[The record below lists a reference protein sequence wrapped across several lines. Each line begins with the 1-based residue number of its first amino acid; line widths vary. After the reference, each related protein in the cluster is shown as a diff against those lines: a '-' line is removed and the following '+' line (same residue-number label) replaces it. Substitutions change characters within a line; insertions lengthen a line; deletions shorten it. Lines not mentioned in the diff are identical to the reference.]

1 MSPDLMEALTVVA
14 TQICLG
20 TYVMLLVEFRQ
31 PERSWRL
38 RWIAAVTLVVAA
50 NIVLILSVGYWGVYT
65 RLGAATVTLP
75 YVLITLWCSSCR
87 GMRVVFNIAT
97 ALFIGCIGVVN
108 AELARALAPSV
119 SWLPLLVR
127 AAAGAAMVTA
137 AELAAGLVL
146 NCWLG
151 LRIWDY
157 SREPMHLWGQI
168 CPRFSLA
175 WYGLCLGA
183 MLAFA
188 GGRALAVRLRRRA

>member
-1 MSPDLMEALTVVA
+1 MKPQFLYP
-14 TQICLG
+14 I
-20 TYVMLLVEFRQ
+20 LL
-31 PERSWRL
+31 
-38 RWIAAVTLVVAA
+38 
-50 NIVLILSVGYWGVYT
+50 LIGGVGY
-65 RLGAATVTLP
+65 
-75 YVLITLWCSSCR
+75 
-87 GMRVVFNIAT
+87 
-97 ALFIGCIGVVN
+97 GCI
-108 AELARALAPSV
+108 ELAARGYTHWTMVVLGGLCLAGLYRLDLALAR
-119 SWLPLLVR
+119 LPLLVR

-157 SREPMHLWGQI
+157 PGSRCTSGAP

-175 WYGLCLGA
+175 WYGLCLGS

>member
-1 MSPDLMEALTVVA
+1 MKPQFLYP
-14 TQICLG
+14 I
-20 TYVMLLVEFRQ
+20 LL
-31 PERSWRL
+31 
-38 RWIAAVTLVVAA
+38 
-50 NIVLILSVGYWGVYT
+50 LIGGVGY
-65 RLGAATVTLP
+65 
-75 YVLITLWCSSCR
+75 
-87 GMRVVFNIAT
+87 
-97 ALFIGCIGVVN
+97 GCI
-108 AELARALAPSV
+108 ELAARGYTHWTMVVLGGLCLAGLYRLDLALAR
-119 SWLPLLVR
+119 LPLLVR

-188 GGRALAVRLRRRA
+188 GGRALAGRLRRRA

>member
-1 MSPDLMEALTVVA
+1 
-14 TQICLG
+14 
-20 TYVMLLVEFRQ
+20 MLL
-31 PERSWRL
+31 
-38 RWIAAVTLVVAA
+38 IGG
-50 NIVLILSVGYWGVYT
+50 VGY
-65 RLGAATVTLP
+65 
-75 YVLITLWCSSCR
+75 
-87 GMRVVFNIAT
+87 
-97 ALFIGCIGVVN
+97 GCI
-108 AELARALAPSV
+108 ELAARGYTHWTMVVLGGLCLAGLYRLDLALAR
-119 SWLPLLVR
+119 LPLLVR

-175 WYGLCLGA
+175 WYGLCLGS

-188 GGRALAVRLRRRA
+188 AGRALAVRLRRRA